1 MNTRTLLRDSWRS
14 WFDQDFRTVGP
25 WWLQLVWTFVFSMV
39 VALGFTLLAL
49 ALNAGR
55 IKSFEGLLPSVL
67 RLYGQNLVVSLCVG
81 YVIHG
86 LVALVSWL
94 IGIERLRRQ
103 SGRFKSVYYT
113 VLSLL
118 GVAIGWP
125 IGVSLVFG
133 QLQKALPLD
142 RPNVA
147 IGTVAVVLLVCF
159 AFWIFFN
166 TKHDQLQAERTAA
179 EAQLKLLQ
187 GQIEPHFLFNTL
199 ANVLSLMDHDT
210 PRARV
215 MLESFI
221 DYLRASLGSLRHERH
236 TLGDELAL
244 VEAYLQ
250 VVGIRMDDRLRWR
263 IEVPDDLKAATLPA
277 LLLQPLVE
285 NAIVHGLE
293 PKLDGG
299 EVSVTVT
306 RRGDQLVLTVLDDG
320 LGLPEAGAPKR
331 HPNGTG
337 TACRNIRERL
347 LQRFGDGGK
356 LQIATAASGG
366 VQATLTLPYSTTP

>member
-1 MNTRTLLRDSWRS
+1 MSTRTLLRDSWRS

-25 WWLQLVWTFVFSMV
+25 WWLQLVWTFVFCMV

-55 IKSFEGLLPSVL
+55 IKSFEGLLLNTV

-81 YVIHG
+81 YTIHG
-86 LVALVSWL
+86 LVGLATML

-113 VLSLL
+113 ALSLV

-125 IGVSLVFG
+125 IGISLVFG
-133 QLQKALPLD
+133 RLQQALPLD
-142 RPNVA
+142 RPGAA

-166 TKHDQLQAERTAA
+166 TKHDQLRAERTAA

-221 DYLRASLGSLRHERH
+221 DYLRASLGSLRHEHH

-250 VVGIRMDDRLRWR
+250 VVGIRMDDRLRWH
-263 IEVPDDLKAATLPA
+263 IELPEELKAALLPA
-277 LLLQPLVE
+277 LTLQPLVE

-293 PKLDGG
+293 PKLEGG
-299 EVSVTVT
+299 EVTVT
-306 RRGDQLVLTVLDDG
+306 AARRGGQLVVDVRDDG
-320 LGLPEAGAPKR
+320 LGLPEPDAPKR
-331 HPNGTG
+331 HHAGTG

-347 LQRFGDGGK
+347 LQRFGDGAG
-356 LQIATAASGG
+356 LQVTAVRNGG
-366 VQATLTLPYSTTP
+366 VLATLTLPFSTSP